1 MKTFL
6 TIATALIA
14 AVSVAS
20 AAEYPDISIK
30 ELKKAI
36 KEKKVILLDVNGSDS
51 YAKGHIPT
59 AIDYTAKKEEL
70 AKVLEGKDK
79 ETLVVAY
86 CGSPSCSA
94 YKQGA
99 DKAKELGFKNIKHL
113 SAGISGWLQAGEDTE
128 KAKDKEKEE
137 AS

>member
-14 AVSVAS
+14 AVSVAG

-30 ELKKAI
+30 ELKQAI
-36 KEKKVILLDVNGSDS
+36 KDKKVIVLDVNGSDS

-59 AIDYTAKKEEL
+59 AIDYTAKKDEL
-70 AKVLEGKDK
+70 AKVLEKKDK

-86 CGSPSCSA
+86 CGGPTCNA

-113 SAGISGWLQAGEDTE
+113 SAGISGWLQAGEDVE
-128 KAKDKEKEE
+128 KAEDKEKK
-137 AS
+137 AG